1 MPEENFGTELPMK
14 ATHDGKPLVYGTT
27 PHEVVRTL
35 TGLQFMQGLVEGRFP
50 APTIMQALDFR
61 LVEVG
66 PGLAVFEGTPDGR
79 FFNPLGSIH
88 GGYAATL
95 LDSCMGCAAHTTV
108 AAGQGF
114 TTLEVKVNYV
124 RAMSEKTG
132 LVRAEGRV
140 INAGRTVVTAEG
152 RIVDAA
158 GKLYAHGTTTC
169 LILAL

>member
-1 MPEENFGTELPMK
+1 MSRSDPAFGVV
-14 ATHDGKPLVYGTT
+14 PLETI
-27 PHEVVRTL
+27 RAL
-35 TGLQFMQGLVEGRFP
+35 NGLEFMQALAAGTLP
-50 APTIMQALDFR
+50 APTIMRALDFR

-124 RAMSEKTG
+124 RALSPQTG
-132 LVRAEGRV
+132 RVRAEGRV
-140 INAGRTVVTAEG
+140 INAGRTIVTAEG
-152 RIVDAA
+152 RVVDAA

-169 LILAL
+169 MVLPL

>member
-1 MPEENFGTELPMK
+1 MVQPSKPTPTYGVIP
-14 ATHDGKPLVYGTT
+14 HDT
-27 PHEVVRTL
+27 VRTL
-35 TGLQFMQGLVEGRFP
+35 TGLQLMQALVEGRFP

-66 PGLAVFEGTPDGR
+66 LGLAIFEGVPDGR
-79 FFNPLGSIH
+79 FFNPLGSVH

-108 AAGQGF
+108 GAGQGF
-114 TTLEVKVNYV
+114 TTLEIKVNYV

-140 INAGRTVVTAEG
+140 INARSEEHTSE
-152 RIVDAA
+152 
-158 GKLYAHGTTTC
+158 
-169 LILAL
+169 